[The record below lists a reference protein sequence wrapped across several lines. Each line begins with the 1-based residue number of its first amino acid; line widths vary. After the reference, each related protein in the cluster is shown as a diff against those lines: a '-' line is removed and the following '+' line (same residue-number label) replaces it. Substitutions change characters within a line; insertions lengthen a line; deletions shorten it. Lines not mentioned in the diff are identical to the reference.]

1 MMFIA
6 RMFVAV
12 AALAI
17 LAWLVDP
24 RQVADALRSADGLL
38 AASGVAFGFL
48 VLALNTW
55 KWRALIR
62 MRGMEV
68 PYPALYELNL
78 VSMLYGMLLP
88 GQIAGEAAKVLRLMQ
103 YRTER
108 VPLVASVLTDRV
120 TGFLGL
126 LLVGSIGVA
135 CTGAPAGVIVALAAT
150 TVAALLV
157 CAVLLRPSSVSE
169 AASGDG
175 RLAML
180 WSAASKVISAFSE
193 YRAHPGG
200 LVWATVL
207 ATAYQASITVNALIF
222 GAALNLDLPAVE
234 MLWIVAVVSVAQ
246 LLPITIAGIGTREGA
261 FIYLLGAYGV
271 TKPDALALSLLM
283 LFGNLSI
290 ASAGALTSLRLPG
303 RQRTSTR

>member
-1 MMFIA
+1 MFIA
-6 RMFVAV
+6 RMFVAL

-24 RQVADALRSADGLL
+24 RQVADALRSADRVLV
-38 AASGVAFGFL
+38 ASGVAFGFL

-55 KWRALIR
+55 KWRALVR
-62 MRGMEV
+62 MRGMQV

-78 VSMLYGMLLP
+78 ISMLYGMLLP

-108 VPLVASVLTDRV
+108 VPLVASVLMDRV

-135 CTGAPAGVIVALAAT
+135 CAGAPDGVVLALAAT
-150 TVAALLV
+150 TVGALLV
-157 CAVLLRPSSVSE
+157 CAVLLHPRSVSE
-169 AASGDG
+169 APCGG
-175 RLAML
+175 RLARL
-180 WSAASKVISAFSE
+180 LSTASKVTSAFSE

-207 ATAYQASITVNALIF
+207 ATAYQASITVNTLIF
-222 GAALNLDLPAVE
+222 GAALNLDLPAAE

-246 LLPITIAGIGTREGA
+246 LLPVTIAGIGTREGA
-261 FIYLLGAYGV
+261 FIYLLAVYGV
-271 TKPDALALSLLM
+271 TEPNALALSLLM

-290 ASAGALTSLRLPG
+290 AGAGALTSLRLPG
-303 RQRTSTR
+303 REDTSTS